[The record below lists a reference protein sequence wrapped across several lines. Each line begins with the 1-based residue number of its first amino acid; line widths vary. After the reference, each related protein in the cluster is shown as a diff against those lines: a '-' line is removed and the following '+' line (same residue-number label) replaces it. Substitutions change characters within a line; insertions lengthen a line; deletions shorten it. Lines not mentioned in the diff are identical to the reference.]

1 MELYKD
7 KVDKAII
14 GHFYPTV
21 TNIINEDCDLYD
33 IKTGDLIFSF
43 KKKKISDDLYN
54 IDKKLIAH
62 SKGLSYNRG
71 SAAGIVTAKGLR
83 KGLENWTKKPEYP
96 CDKDGNPLPEGHSK
110 FGSQFKYE
118 DGRISKRS
126 RSNSVSSQSIG
137 GFDKSTQL
145 PCRLTYWTK
154 NNLKAY
160 ETIFPLCKYISDEYF
175 SYAPDK
181 WLSQYEKY
189 KRCPQDFVIPETNFS
204 TLTINMDFRTAC
216 HRDKGD
222 CKEGLTCFT
231 IKKCGDYSGG
241 ELCFPEYH
249 IGLNIEEGDL
259 LLFNPHEAHCNNPL
273 KGEGRMSFVL
283 YLRDKMDKCENQ
295 NQDLS

>member
-7 KVDKAII
+7 KVDNAII

-21 TNIINEDCDLYD
+21 NNIINEDCDLYNL
-33 IKTGDLIFSF
+33 KTGDLIFSF
-43 KKKKISDDLYN
+43 KKKRIPDELYE

-62 SKGLSYNRG
+62 SKSLSYNRG
-71 SAAGIVTAKGLR
+71 SAAGIVTSKGIR
-83 KGLENWTKKPEYP
+83 RGIENWTKKPEYP

-137 GFDKSTQL
+137 GFDKNPQH

-175 SYAPDK
+175 SYCPEK
-181 WLSQYEKY
+181 WLLQYEKY
-189 KRCPQDFVIPETNFS
+189 KNSPQEFVIPETNFS
-204 TLTINMDFRTAC
+204 TVTINCDFRTAC

-222 CKEGLTCFT
+222 SKEGLTCFT
-231 IKKCGDYSGG
+231 VKKIGEYSGG
-241 ELCFPEYH
+241 ELVFPEYR
-249 IGLNIEEGDL
+249 IAINIEQGDL
-259 LLFNPHEAHCNNPL
+259 LLFNPHEAHCNNPIV
-273 KGEGRMSFVL
+273 GEGRMSMVL
-283 YLRDKMDKCENQ
+283 YLREKMDQC
-295 NQDLS
+295 S